1 MLIDEISRRKGEGEI
16 PASVL
21 MIAATLLF
29 ATMSMCV
36 KLASAEYGTGEM
48 VFYRGLIG
56 AVIVSML
63 ARRRGITLRTS
74 VPALHF
80 WRSLTG
86 VCALGLWFYA
96 IEVLPLSTAVTL
108 NYTAPIWMA
117 VLLIGGSVFLNRGR
131 PDTRLI
137 GPVFAGFAG
146 AICILRPA
154 IQNDQTWGGFVGL
167 FSGLLTAMAY
177 LQVAALGRAGEPDTR
192 VVFFFSIASM
202 GGGALVTF
210 LGDGWHA
217 HTLHGL
223 GLLLAVGLLATL
235 AQLLLTR
242 AYAIG
247 KLLVNG
253 SLQYLGI
260 AWSYLYG
267 VLLFGDRITGVS
279 LLGMGLIALA
289 GIAATA
295 LREPLASPGEME
307 TPERL

>member
-1 MLIDEISRRKGEGEI
+1 
-16 PASVL
+16 
-21 MIAATLLF
+21 
-29 ATMSMCV
+29 
-36 KLASAEYGTGEM
+36 
-48 VFYRGLIG
+48 
-56 AVIVSML
+56 
-63 ARRRGITLRTS
+63 
-74 VPALHF
+74 
-80 WRSLTG
+80 
-86 VCALGLWFYA
+86 
-96 IEVLPLSTAVTL
+96 
-108 NYTAPIWMA
+108 
-117 VLLIGGSVFLNRGR
+117 
-131 PDTRLI
+131 
-137 GPVFAGFAG
+137 
-146 AICILRPA
+146 
-154 IQNDQTWGGFVGL
+154 
-167 FSGLLTAMAY
+167 MAY

-267 VLLFGDRITGVS
+267 MLLFGDRITGVS

-289 GIAATA
+289 GITATA

-307 TPERL
+307 TSERL